1 MKRSHSRRN
10 HRREQ
15 IIDSAAELFATLNFH
30 QVLMDDVARRANLA
44 KGTIYNY
51 FKTKEELYLAIISDR
66 LQHLLEILQKRV
78 HTRNDSLTN
87 LRRIIVHLYS
97 FFAKYTHFF
106 DIWYRE
112 KARLDLLGES
122 QIAQQYQEIRQLMCT
137 VLQQGVADGI
147 LQPHNADF
155 VADLILGMID
165 AAVLRSKHQAPEQ
178 HRKERLQVFEFVL
191 NAIGTERAHEL
202 HALGVDDPEYAV
214 QKNEE

>member
-1 MKRSHSRRN
+1 MKRMDSKRN

-15 IIDSAAELFATLNFH
+15 IIDSAAELFASLNFH

-66 LQHLLEILQKRV
+66 LQHLLEILQRRV
-78 HTRNDSLTN
+78 DTRNDSLTN

-112 KARLDLLGES
+112 KARLDLQGET
-122 QIAQQYQEIRQLMCT
+122 QIAHQYQELRQLLVA
-137 VLQQGVADGI
+137 VLKKGIQDGI
-147 LQPHNADF
+147 LMEHNSDF
-155 VADLILGMID
+155 VADLILGLID
-165 AAVLRSKHQAPEQ
+165 AAVLRSKYFTHQQ
-178 HRKERLQVFEFVL
+178 QRNERLQVFEFVL
-191 NAIGTERAHEL
+191 SAIGTTKAHEL
-202 HALGVDDPEYAV
+202 HAMGVDDPEYAGSTD
-214 QKNEE
+214 ER

>member
-1 MKRSHSRRN
+1 MKDNRSRRN

-51 FKTKEELYLAIISDR
+51 FKTKEELYRAIISDR
-66 LQHLLEILQKRV
+66 LQHLLGILQKRV

-87 LRRIIVHLYS
+87 LRRIIIHLYS

-112 KARLDLLGES
+112 KARLDLQAES
-122 QIAQQYQEIRQLMCT
+122 QIAQQYQQIRQLMCT
-137 VLQQGVADGI
+137 VLQQGVKDGI
-147 LQPHNADF
+147 LREHHFDF

-165 AAVLRSKHQAPEQ
+165 AAVLRSKHQSPEQ
-178 HRKERLQVFEFVL
+178 QRQERLQVFELVL
-191 NAIGTERAHEL
+191 QAIGTERAHQL
-202 HALGVDDPEYAV
+202 HDLGVDDPEYAM
-214 QKNEE
+214 QKNEK